1 MRMAFRGNGFLDWT
15 YKKMV
20 FTLHRYIFRELFKV
34 FTLATVALTLI
45 VSVGSMYKPIQ
56 EFGVGPEQVLHL
68 LGYFLPITLTFILPM
83 SALFAASLVY
93 GRFASDNELDACRA
107 SGVSLLTLV
116 YPGLCLGILVSITT
130 LVLSFYVVPAFVHR
144 AERMIKANAKQI
156 LFRNIQRNGHYT
168 IPNRGFRIFADYASP
183 ETDTLEGVI
192 VIQAKGNIGTRLTT
206 AEAALVVFN
215 MQENFNNVMIM
226 AKNTYWMDAYNEG
239 QSKELTVSTSFP
251 SLLTDNIKFQRID
264 DIKRIQADKLHFY
277 PIKELAMRCRGQL
290 AIELLCERI
299 SEKLASDSGNV
310 YYEFVG
316 ADRIVRFIA
325 QGCRPGRDQTIHL
338 AGPIVLVELDKHL
351 YTRIR
356 RWESNTGSIK
366 LDDEQD
372 GSTVDIILTSPSW
385 DSGDVKGF
393 AREHV
398 IKYLPLPADIEAK
411 LSENNI
417 LATIDAVGTDESI
430 IANPSSEFVRLRS
443 EVQRKIQRTI
453 NEISSEIH
461 SRLVFGLGCTALIL
475 TGIALGII
483 FKGGHLLSAFGASSI
498 PAAALIVAIM
508 MGKQLTKNPATPVIT
523 GTIVMWAGLGAL
535 SVFAVL
541 IFRKLLKT

>member
-1 MRMAFRGNGFLDWT
+1 
-15 YKKMV
+15 MV
-20 FTLHRYIFRELFKV
+20 FTLHRYIWRELFKV

-45 VSVGSMYKPIQ
+45 MSLGSMYKPIQ
-56 EFGVGPEQVLHL
+56 EFGVGPEQVVHL

-93 GRFASDNELDACRA
+93 GRFAGDNELDACRA

-156 LFRNIQRNGHYT
+156 LFRNIQRKGYYT
-168 IPNRGFRIFADYASP
+168 IPNKAFRIFADYASP
-183 ETDTLEGVI
+183 EDDTLKGV
-192 VIQAKGNIGTRLTT
+192 VVVQAKGDIVTKLIT
-206 AEAALVVFN
+206 AEAARIVFN
-215 MQENFNNVMIM
+215 MEENFNNVAIL
-226 AKNTYWMDAYNEG
+226 AKNTYRMDAYNEG
-239 QSKELTVSTSFP
+239 QSEELTVSTSFP

-264 DIKRIQADKLHFY
+264 DLKRIQADKLHFY

-299 SEKLASDSGNV
+299 SDKLASSSDSV

-316 ADRIVRFIA
+316 EDRIVWFNA

-338 AGPIVLVELDKHL
+338 AGPIVLLELDKHL
-351 YTRIR
+351 HTLIR

-366 LDDEQD
+366 FDDEQD
-372 GSTVDIILTSPSW
+372 GSTVDIVLTSPSW

-398 IKYLPLPADIEAK
+398 IRYLPLPADIEAK
-411 LSENNI
+411 LSESNI
-417 LATIDAVGTDESI
+417 LATIAAVGTDESI
-430 IANPSSEFVRLRS
+430 IISPSPEFTRLQS

-453 NEISSEIH
+453 NEISSEVH
-461 SRLVFGLGCTALIL
+461 SRLVFGLGCTTLIL

-508 MGKQLTKNPATPVIT
+508 MGKQLTKNPTTPMIT
-523 GTIVMWAGLGAL
+523 GSIAMWVGLGAL
-535 SVFAVL
+535 SIFAVL

>member
-1 MRMAFRGNGFLDWT
+1 
-15 YKKMV
+15 MV
-20 FTLHRYIFRELFKV
+20 FILHRYIFRELLKV
-34 FTLATVALTLI
+34 FMLATVALTLI
-45 VSVGSMYKPIQ
+45 VSLCSMYKPIQ
-56 EFGVGPEQVLHL
+56 EFGVGPGQVLHL

-83 SALFAASLVY
+83 SALFAASMVY
-93 GRFASDNELDACRA
+93 GRFAGDNELDACRA

-156 LFRNIQRNGHYT
+156 LFRNIQRKGYYT
-168 IPNRGFRIFADYASP
+168 IPNREFRIFADRAN
-183 ETDTLEGVI
+183 EKTDTLEGVI
-192 VIQAKGNIGTRLTT
+192 IVQSKGDEVTKLIT
-206 AEAALVVFN
+206 AEAARVVFN
-215 MQENFNNVMIM
+215 MRANLNEVSVL
-226 AKNTYWMDAYNEG
+226 AKNTYRMDEYNEG
-239 QSKELTVSTSFP
+239 QTEELSVSMTFP

-264 DIKRIQADKLHFY
+264 DIKRIQADKLNFY
-277 PIKELAMRCRGQL
+277 PIKELAMQCRGQL

-299 SEKLASDSGNV
+299 SEKLSSGPDSA

-316 ADRIVRFIA
+316 DDRIVRFIA
-325 QGCRPGRDQTIHL
+325 QGCAPGRDQTINL
-338 AGPIVLVELDKHL
+338 QGPIVLLELDKDLHTL
-351 YTRIR
+351 IR
-356 RWESNTGSIK
+356 RWESDSGSIK

-372 GSTVDIILTSPSW
+372 GSMVDVILPSPSW

-417 LATIDAVGTDESI
+417 LATIDAVGTDGSI
-430 IANPSSEFVRLRS
+430 IDKHSPEFARLKS
-443 EVQRKIQRTI
+443 DLQKKIQRTI

-461 SRLVFGLGCTALIL
+461 SRLVFGLGCTTLIL

-508 MGKQLTKNPATPVIT
+508 MGKQLTRNPATPMIT
-523 GTIVMWAGLGAL
+523 GTIVMWAGLAVL
-535 SVFAVL
+535 SIFAVL
-541 IFRKLLKT
+541 IFQKLLKT

>member
-1 MRMAFRGNGFLDWT
+1 
-15 YKKMV
+15 MV
-20 FTLHRYIFRELFKV
+20 FILHRYIWRELFKV
-34 FTLATVALTLI
+34 FILATVALTLI
-45 VSVGSMYKPIQ
+45 VSLGSMYKPIQ
-56 EFGVGPEQVLHL
+56 EFGVGPGQVVHL

-116 YPGLCLGILVSITT
+116 YPGLCLGIMVSITT

-156 LFRNIQRNGHYT
+156 LFRNIQRKGFYT
-168 IPNRGFRIFADYASP
+168 IPNREFRIFADRANDK
-183 ETDTLEGVI
+183 TDTLEGVI
-192 VIQAKGNIGTRLTT
+192 IVQSKGNEVTKLIT
-206 AEAALVVFN
+206 AEAARVVFN
-215 MQENFNNVMIM
+215 MRANLNEVSVL
-226 AKNTYWMDAYNEG
+226 AKNTYYMDGYDEG
-239 QSKELTVSTSFP
+239 WFGEHTVSTTFP

-264 DIKRIQADKLHFY
+264 DIKRIQADKLNFY
-277 PIKELAMRCRGQL
+277 PIKELAMQCRGQL

-299 SEKLASDSGNV
+299 SEKLSSDSGNV

-316 ADRIVRFIA
+316 DDRIVQFIA
-325 QGCRPGRDQTIHL
+325 QGCTPGRDQTIHL

-372 GSTVDIILTSPSW
+372 GSMVDIILTSPSW

-398 IKYLPLPADIEAK
+398 IKYLPLPTDIEAK

-417 LATIDAVGTDESI
+417 IATIDAVKTDESVI
-430 IANPSSEFVRLRS
+430 HEPSSELILLQKRL
-443 EVQRKIQRTI
+443 QRKIRSTI

-461 SRLVFGLGCTALIL
+461 SRLVFGLGCTTLIL

-508 MGKQLTKNPATPVIT
+508 MGKQLTKNPATPLIT
-523 GTIVMWAGLGAL
+523 GTIVMWVGLGAL

-541 IFRKLLKT
+541 IFQKLLKT

>member
-1 MRMAFRGNGFLDWT
+1 
-15 YKKMV
+15 MV

-34 FTLATVALTLI
+34 FVLATVALTLI
-45 VSVGSMYKPIQ
+45 TSLCSMYKPIQ
-56 EFGVGPEQVLHL
+56 EFGVGPGQVVHL

-107 SGVSLLTLV
+107 SGVSLMTLV
-116 YPGLCLGILVSITT
+116 YPGLCLGIMVSITT
-130 LVLSFYVVPAFVHR
+130 LVLSFYVVPAFIHR

-156 LFRNIQRNGHYT
+156 LFRNIHRTGFYT
-168 IPNRGFRIFADYASP
+168 IPNREFMIFADRANDK
-183 ETDTLEGVI
+183 TDTLEGVI
-192 VIQAKGNIGTRLTT
+192 VVQAKGDEVTKLIT
-206 AEAALVVFN
+206 AEAARVVFSTRAN
-215 MQENFNNVMIM
+215 LNEVSVL
-226 AKNTYWMDAYNEG
+226 AKNTYRMDKYNEG
-239 QSKELTVSTSFP
+239 RTEELSVSTTFP
-251 SLLTDNIKFQRID
+251 SLLTDDIKFQRID
-264 DIKRIQADKLHFY
+264 DVKRIQADKLNFY
-277 PIKELAMRCRGQL
+277 PIRELAMRCRGQL

-299 SEKLASDSGNV
+299 SEKLSLGPDSA
-310 YYEFVG
+310 YEFIG
-316 ADRIVRFIA
+316 DDRIVLFTA
-325 QGCRPGRDQTIHL
+325 QGCKPGREQAIDL
-338 AGPIVLVELDKHL
+338 AGPVVLLELDKHL
-351 YTRIR
+351 GTLIR
-356 RWESNTGSIK
+356 RWESNSGSIK
-366 LDDEQD
+366 LDDEQN

-430 IANPSSEFVRLRS
+430 IDKPSLEFVRLKS
-443 EVQRKIQRTI
+443 AVQNKIRRTI
-453 NEISSEIH
+453 NEISSEVH

-475 TGIALGII
+475 AGIALGII

-508 MGKQLTKNPATPVIT
+508 TGKQLTKNPATPPIT
-523 GTIVMWAGLGAL
+523 GTIVMWVGLAAL
-535 SVFAVL
+535 SFFTFL
-541 IFRKLLKT
+541 IYRKLLKT